1 MSFAKF
7 VKSLSRP
14 ELEAYAQ
21 RCGTTANYITVH
33 LLHATKE
40 PRKKLR
46 EALANESDGK
56 VSLNEVLQHFSMI
69 EPQSAA

>member
-1 MSFAKF
+1 MSFAKYI
-7 VKSLSRP
+7 KSLDRSQ
-14 ELEAYAQ
+14 LEAYAE
-21 RCGTTANYITVH
+21 RCGTTANYINVH

-46 EALANESDGK
+46 EALANESEGN
-56 VSLNEVLQHFSMI
+56 VTLNEVLQHFAMI